1 MSQQKEHEYVL
12 GTNDGEL
19 VRLGYQ
25 HRVWAK
31 YAFDVWEDAGF
42 APGQTVLDVG
52 CGPGFCTRDIAGI
65 VGPTGRVIGVDASA
79 RFLGYFQSQIA
90 AQGLTNIE
98 TRLEDVEKL
107 DLPPASIDGAYAR
120 WVLCFLRDPGAVI
133 SAVAKALRPGA
144 AFAVQDYFNY
154 EAITLAP
161 RSEVFT
167 GIIRAVVRSWRDHGG
182 DPDLVARLP
191 ALMQRCGLEVR
202 LIRPILRVARPG
214 TMLWDWPGSF
224 FRNFVPALVQQGFL
238 TADDQRAFDKEWA
251 ARSADPA
258 TFLTTPPVFDVIAVK
273 R

>member
-1 MSQQKEHEYVL
+1 MSQPKEQEYVL

-25 HRVWAK
+25 HRVWGK
-31 YAFDVWEDAGF
+31 YAFDIWEEAGF
-42 APGQTVLDVG
+42 APGQTILDVG
-52 CGPGFCTRDIAGI
+52 CGPGFCTTDLARI
-65 VGPTGRVIGVDASA
+65 VGPAGRIIAVDASA
-79 RFLGYFQSQIA
+79 RFLNYFQSQIT

-98 TRLEDVEKL
+98 TRLADVEKL
-107 DLPPASIDGAYAR
+107 DLPPHSIDGAYAR

-161 RSEVFT
+161 RSDVFT
-167 GIIRAVVRSWRDHGG
+167 NVIRAVIRSWRDHGG
-182 DPDLVARLP
+182 DPDFVARLP
-191 ALMQRCGLEVR
+191 ALMQRSGLEVR
-202 LIRPILRVARPG
+202 LLRPILRVARPG

-224 FRNFVPALVQQGFL
+224 FRSFVPALVQQGYL
-238 TADDQRAFDKEWA
+238 TTVEQRDFEREWA

-258 TFLTTPPVFDVIAVK
+258 TFLTTPPVFDVVGVK
-273 R
+273 Q